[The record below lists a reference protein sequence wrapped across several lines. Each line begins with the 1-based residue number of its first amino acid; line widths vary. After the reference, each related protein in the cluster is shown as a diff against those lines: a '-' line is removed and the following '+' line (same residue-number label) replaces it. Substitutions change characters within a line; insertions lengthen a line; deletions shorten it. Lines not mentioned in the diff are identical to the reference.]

1 MDLRKRGGSGDG
13 GRCEEWRE
21 GKLRSGCNIREKNK
35 QNRVEGTKPQFSFN
49 KHRIYNLNAKITI
62 TLICYYC

>member
-1 MDLRKRGGSGDG
+1 MDLRKRGGSGGG

-35 QNRVEGTKPQFSFN
+35 QNRVEGTKPQFN
-49 KHRIYNLNAKITI
+49 LIRIGFTI
-62 TLICYYC
+62 